1 MRISDWSSDVCSSD
15 LQTVACSIHNAA
27 SNICVARPAMQDE
40 SVKRSSSPVTREL
53 RSSVYDADLSNE
65 RKTWMRARI
74 RVKIPSA
81 DTSVTLKVI
90 PDESG
95 SEITVGTVNYDASNT
110 NFRTV
115 TLPILD
121 GGDYLHAN
129 SLQYVLVFSNT
140 AAGSSS
146 TANPEVDAVEI
157 DFTPATQRRRQ
168 WRGRGLA
175 DEAPRALGRAAQPP
189 PAPGGI
195 ESELAEVRR
204 KGRGKVSTPDTR
216 PEIQC
221 SLLSDNKKT
230 TKEMTNIVSY

>member
-1 MRISDWSSDVCSSD
+1 MIRRPPRATRTDTLFPYTTLFRSIFD
-15 LQTVACSIHNAA
+15 QTVACSIHNAA

-110 NFRTV
+110 K
-115 TLPILD
+115 I
-121 GGDYLHAN
+121 G
-129 SLQYVLVFSNT
+129 
-140 AAGSSS
+140 
-146 TANPEVDAVEI
+146 
-157 DFTPATQRRRQ
+157 
-168 WRGRGLA
+168 
-175 DEAPRALGRAAQPP
+175 
-189 PAPGGI
+189 
-195 ESELAEVRR
+195 
-204 KGRGKVSTPDTR
+204 
-216 PEIQC
+216 
-221 SLLSDNKKT
+221 
-230 TKEMTNIVSY
+230 